1 MTVNQKRSHK
11 IAEMML
17 TNSLRAADR
26 TLDEAASTGSDNP
39 TRSAARRAVHHK
51 TSRACAG
58 KRRAADALAAA
69 DFAWQKPVPFRR

>member
-1 MTVNQKRSHK
+1 MTSQKRTHR

-17 TNSLRAADR
+17 ANSLRGVERA
-26 TLDEAASTGSDNP
+26 LDEVAATGSDNP
-39 TRSAARRAVHHK
+39 TQSAARRAVHHK

-69 DFAWQKPVPFRR
+69 DFTWQRPTPFRR